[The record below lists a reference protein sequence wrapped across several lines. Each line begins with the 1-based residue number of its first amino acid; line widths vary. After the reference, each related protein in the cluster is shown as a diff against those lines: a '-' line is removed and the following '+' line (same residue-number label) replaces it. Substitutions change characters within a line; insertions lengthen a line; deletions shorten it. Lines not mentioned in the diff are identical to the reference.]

1 MTTETENV
9 AVLKSAYSRWSQS
22 KGADPGGWLDVIG
35 DDFRLR
41 SLPDGVEPL
50 AFTSE
55 RRGRDEFMGYIE
67 GLSADWEMIFYHMD
81 DFIARGDRVVVLG
94 RISYRNRR
102 TGKAFE
108 TPKIDVW
115 RMEAGK
121 AKDYLESFD
130 TAKVLACTS

>member
-1 MTTETENV
+1 MTTEIDNV
-9 AVLKSAYSRWSQS
+9 AVLKAAYASWSQS
-22 KGADPGGWLDVIG
+22 KGGDAGGWLEVIG

-41 SLPDGVEPL
+41 SLPDGMEPL

-55 RRGRDEFMGYIE
+55 RRGRDEFLGYIE
-67 GLSADWEMIFYHMD
+67 GLRTDWEMVFYDMD
-81 DFIARGDRVVVLG
+81 DYIARGDRVVVLG
-94 RISYRNRR
+94 RISYRNRL
-102 TGKAFE
+102 TGKVFE

-115 RMEAGK
+115 RMEGGK